1 MKKHQNMLASHIS
14 GYPARLSTS
23 YIYHMDFSQQK
34 SGHWMEQVF
43 DFENRTMD
51 FNINGDNDFDAYN
64 RIRESFLWLTIKIWK
79 KYWGNHK
86 YLKGFKIKLEN
97 EIKMKLSR
105 RIFLCLKKGK
115 TKWKTATKTR
125 CKKQTNFCMTC
136 DRINKQKR
144 S

>member
-1 MKKHQNMLASHIS
+1 MVIMILMPTIASES
-14 GYPARLSTS
+14 LSC
-23 YIYHMDFSQQK
+23 DWQWK
-34 SGHWMEQVF
+34 CEK
-43 DFENRTMD
+43 
-51 FNINGDNDFDAYN
+51 NI
-64 RIRESFLWLTIKIWK
+64 
-79 KYWGNHK
+79 WGNHK

-136 DRINKQKR
+136 DRINKQKEVNWSNIPKNCCKDKAPLKTLAQQSIQSNR
-144 S
+144 HFDLCILSKVAF